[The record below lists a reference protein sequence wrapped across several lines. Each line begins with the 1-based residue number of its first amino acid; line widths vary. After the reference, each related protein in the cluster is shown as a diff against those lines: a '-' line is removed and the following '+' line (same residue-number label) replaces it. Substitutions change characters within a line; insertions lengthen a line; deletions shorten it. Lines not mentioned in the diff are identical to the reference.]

1 MRVILVGYRGTGKS
15 SVARRVADRL
25 GLDVFG
31 MDAEIVRRAGKP
43 VPEIVAE
50 RGWPGF
56 RDLEEEVCR
65 DAVARDGVVVDCG
78 GGVIER
84 ERNIEALSAA
94 GLVFWLK
101 ARPETIVA
109 RIGGDA
115 QRPSLTGAKSF
126 TDEVV
131 EVLARRAP
139 LYARLA
145 RIAIDTD
152 ELPPDAVADRI
163 VARVTGTA

>member
-1 MRVILVGYRGTGKS
+1 MRVILIGYRGTGKS
-15 SVARRVADRL
+15 SVARLVAARL
-25 GLDVFG
+25 DLEVFG
-31 MDAEIVRRAGKP
+31 MDGEIVRRAGKP

-65 DAVARDGVVVDCG
+65 DAVARDDVVIDCG

-84 ERNIEALSAA
+84 PRNIEALSAA
-94 GLVFWLK
+94 GSVFWLK

-109 RIGGDA
+109 RIGGDT
-115 QRPSLTGAKSF
+115 QRPSLTGAESF

-131 EVLARRAP
+131 EVLTRREP
-139 LYARLA
+139 LYAELA
-145 RIAIDTD
+145 RYTIDTD
-152 ELPPDAVADRI
+152 ALTPEAIVEQI
-163 VARVTGTA
+163 VARVI

>member
-1 MRVILVGYRGTGKS
+1 VRVILVGYRGTGKS
-15 SVARRVADRL
+15 GVARLVAARL
-25 GLDVFG
+25 GLEVFG
-31 MDAEIVRRAGKP
+31 MDGEIVRRAGKP

-50 RGWPGF
+50 RGWSGF

-65 DAVARDGVVVDCG
+65 DAVALDDVVIDCG

-94 GLVFWLK
+94 GSVFWLK
-101 ARPETIVA
+101 ATPATIVA
-109 RIGGDA
+109 RIGGDT
-115 QRPSLTGAKSF
+115 QRPSLTSTKSF

-131 EVLARRAP
+131 EVLERREP

-145 RIAIDTD
+145 RFTIDTD
-152 ELPPDAVADRI
+152 ALTPEAIADQI
-163 VARVTGTA
+163 VARME